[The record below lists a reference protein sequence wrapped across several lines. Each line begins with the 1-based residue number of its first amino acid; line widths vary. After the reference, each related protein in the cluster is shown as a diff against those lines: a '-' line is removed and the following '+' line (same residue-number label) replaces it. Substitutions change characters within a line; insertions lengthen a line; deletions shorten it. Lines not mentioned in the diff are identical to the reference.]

1 MERITK
7 FVNSK
12 DVNKKWY
19 LIDAKG
25 QAVGRVAVEAAKI
38 LRGKNKPTFTPNI
51 NMGDNVIVIN
61 AAKVKVTGRKLANKL
76 YYRHATNYV
85 GNLKRFTLENI
96 LDDKPEF
103 AIKHAVRLMLPK
115 NRLGR
120 KMLKG
125 LRVYKDDKYPQEIK
139 ITKVEEA
146 LKIPVVKE
154 TVKVKETIKAP
165 EVKETPKAE
174 KVKEVPKTIKVKETI
189 KAPKM
194 EEAVKTKGTKKAEK
208 AKEVIKVKEAPK
220 TAKTKEKAKAVKT
233 KEVKKAKKDELNK
246 EE

>member
-7 FVNSK
+7 FVNSR

-38 LRGKNKPTFTPNI
+38 LRGKNKPTFTSNI

-85 GNLKRFTLENI
+85 GNLKRFTLGNI
-96 LDDKPEF
+96 LGDKPQFTIE
-103 AIKHAVRLMLPK
+103 HAVRLMLPK
-115 NRLGR
+115 NKLGR

-125 LRVYKDDKYPQEIK
+125 LRVYRDDKYPQEIK
-139 ITKVEEA
+139 VTKAEEA
-146 LKIPVVKE
+146 
-154 TVKVKETIKAP
+154 IKAP
-165 EVKETPKAE
+165 EVKETEEVKEASKTVKAE
-174 KVKEVPKTIKVKETI
+174 EAIKASKVKEAPKTVKVKKTV

-194 EEAVKTKGTKKAEK
+194 EEAAKTKETKKVGKAKEVKKVAKVKETTKTVKTKKIEK
-208 AKEVIKVKEAPK
+208 AKEVKKVK
-220 TAKTKEKAKAVKT
+220 
-233 KEVKKAKKDELNK
+233 LNK

>member
-61 AAKVKVTGRKLANKL
+61 AAKVKITGRKLTNKL

-85 GNLKRFTLENI
+85 GNLKKFTLENI

-103 AIKHAVRLMLPK
+103 AIEHAVRLMLPK

-125 LRVYKDDKYPQEIK
+125 LRVYRDDKYPQEIK
-139 ITKVEEA
+139 VTKIEE
-146 LKIPVVKE
+146 VV
-154 TVKVKETIKAP
+154 
-165 EVKETPKAE
+165 
-174 KVKEVPKTIKVKETI
+174 
-189 KAPKM
+189 
-194 EEAVKTKGTKKAEK
+194 
-208 AKEVIKVKEAPK
+208 KVKEAPK
-220 TAKTKEKAKAVKT
+220 TVKVEEDIKTP
-233 KEVKKAKKDELNK
+233 EVKETLKVEEVKEPPKAEK
-246 EE
+246 EHEDTNAKIVIEQV